1 MACEPWNYLLNV
13 FDEYSTSVHA
23 FILSV
28 IIFLQLWMR
37 RGGGGGGGGW
47 SIPCCSLVDPLSS
60 ITCWINLQS
69 RWIFGVKNRLL
80 RRHKINALAKTL
92 NLPHLTA
99 GGASRPLTELGSW
112 FLVNWEQELG
122 FFSSDVVYGLFS
134 YTNTAP
140 LFCCEV
146 RILHGKYLKKRK
158 KNQFHHILF
167 LLSFALTDKAWTWMT
182 YHHHP
187 CLFVH
192 TPKMLCHTFKILPA
206 LYRARNN
213 PQDTLLLCCRE
224 NGNSVAEQ

>member
-1 MACEPWNYLLNV
+1 MELSSECFWWIFHVSTCIYSFSHHFSAALN
-13 FDEYSTSVHA
+13 EE
-23 FILSV
+23 
-28 IIFLQLWMR
+28 
-37 RGGGGGGGGW
+37 GGGW

-60 ITCWINLQS
+60 ITCCINLQS

-122 FFSSDVVYGLFS
+122 VFLLRCGIWALQLHKHSSSFLLRS
-134 YTNTAP
+134 AHIA
-140 LFCCEV
+140 
-146 RILHGKYLKKRK
+146 RKILKEKK

-213 PQDTLLLCCRE
+213 PQDTPLLCCRE

>member
-1 MACEPWNYLLNV
+1 M
-13 FDEYSTSVHA
+13 SRG
-23 FILSV
+23 
-28 IIFLQLWMR
+28 IIFWMFLMNIPR
-37 RGGGGGGGGW
+37 QYMHLFFQSSFFCSSEWGGGVGGW

-60 ITCWINLQS
+60 ITCCINLQS

-122 FFSSDVVYGLFS
+122 VFLLRCGIWALQLHKHSSSFL
-134 YTNTAP
+134 
-140 LFCCEV
+140 
-146 RILHGKYLKKRK
+146 LHGKYLKKRK

-213 PQDTLLLCCRE
+213 PQDTPLLCCRE